1 MFSFFLS
8 LSLSISLSLWYVL
21 SCQHLSLPFPPS
33 SLSVR
38 FPGSWKF
45 QTLVFRKV
53 CFGFSKLSCCFLYG
67 FTCFILCFRVLW
79 GCVRRRQCH
88 VWSMSHCCWFQVQSD
103 IGEGTTHH
111 FSTHS
116 CSRWPLRATTHQRSM
131 NFFFSR
137 DYVSFSVSWKLGLV
151 HSPSSSNFKR
161 MCCQGFKIGCT
172 LRTFPGS
179 NISSQFHHSTGLP
192 VAQTHACDGLCY
204 IRRVSQMSSQTCR
217 DSGLFLC
224 FHTHTAY
231 ITLLD
236 AVDGVFG
243 LFDLNRQSKSN
254 KLGDVLTFLHFVPQV
269 SNLSALL
276 SFNNVIS
283 VLHLGPADH
292 EAARKDF
299 PILAELQ
306 QSNNNVKALVWFC
319 KLIEAFFA
327 DPFTASPI
335 VDEEEGFAENPI
347 QLASVLLLFLR
358 SRKPKHSE
366 ATMTRFCDFLYLSV
380 TWYVAWLQALDRPY
394 WKHFMTAFG
403 SKHLNVRSYR
413 FTWWLGILIARGAVN
428 QLFCK

>member
-1 MFSFFLS
+1 MYLS
-8 LSLSISLSLWYVL
+8 QY
-21 SCQHLSLPFPPS
+21 
-33 SLSVR
+33 R
-38 FPGSWKF
+38 GSWVWF
-45 QTLVFRKV
+45 TPPQVAISSECAVKV
-53 CFGFSKLSCCFLYG
+53 SRLDAPYEPSLDRTFHPSFTILLDFLLHKHMHMMAFATFAGCPRCPARRAGTAVY
-67 FTCFILCFRVLW
+67 FCVFILIP
-79 GCVRRRQCH
+79 H
-88 VWSMSHCCWFQVQSD
+88 TS
-103 IGEGTTHH
+103 
-111 FSTHS
+111 
-116 CSRWPLRATTHQRSM
+116 
-131 NFFFSR
+131 
-137 DYVSFSVSWKLGLV
+137 
-151 HSPSSSNFKR
+151 
-161 MCCQGFKIGCT
+161 
-172 LRTFPGS
+172 
-179 NISSQFHHSTGLP
+179 
-192 VAQTHACDGLCY
+192 LCL
-204 IRRVSQMSSQTCR
+204 MPWME
-217 DSGLFLC
+217 F
-224 FHTHTAY
+224 
-231 ITLLD
+231 
-236 AVDGVFG
+236 FG